1 MDGQRDRA
9 RGYGLCTKKA
19 KKQTSQRNCSSA
31 SERGK
36 IEENEAVNNVF
47 MCVSIPAMGAFNN
60 HLEECKRRRNGSK
73 GDGKSMWD
81 GRVTGPCGGDQQQK
95 R

>member
-1 MDGQRDRA
+1 MVCVRRRRRSKRRKEIVRVRA
-9 RGYGLCTKKA
+9 RRK
-19 KKQTSQRNCSSA
+19 
-31 SERGK
+31 K

-47 MCVSIPAMGAFNN
+47 MCVSISAMGAFNN
-60 HLEECKRRRNGSK
+60 HLKECKRRRNGSK
-73 GDGKSMWD
+73 GDGKSVWD